1 MNQVV
6 ARSNGRFLFY
16 FLIMIPITFGVG
28 SIILWIWRRSFVY
41 KVDGNGI
48 LLRSGRE
55 IPWADVQSLL
65 ARKGAGENAG
75 TVSRVDITYA
85 GGRALV
91 LSRWLENGDEVAEA
105 LRVGLR
111 EFRQAGARMR
121 SRYVQRRK

>member
-16 FLIMIPITFGVG
+16 FLIMLPATLGIG
-28 SIILWIWRRSFVY
+28 SVVLWIWRCSFVY
-41 KVDGNGI
+41 KVDENGI

-65 ARKGAGENAG
+65 ARKGAGENSG

-85 GGRALV
+85 GGSARV
-91 LSRWLENGDEVAEA
+91 VSSWLENGEELAEA
-105 LRVGLR
+105 LRTGLR
-111 EFRQAGARMR
+111 EFRQTSTPMR
-121 SRYVQRRK
+121 SHYVQRRK